1 MTDTLPLTLNFRQE
15 MQHFV
20 KVMQGYIANQIIDVT
35 WREFQDDLNKVQ
47 TLDELHHCHAE
58 YLNKCVLRYDTSIQL
73 DTSNIY

>member
-1 MTDTLPLTLNFRQE
+1 MFTAVTYNGSNASQFRQLQLYRQE

-58 YLNKCVLRYDTSIQL
+58 YLNKCVLR
-73 DTSNIY
+73 